1 MKIIQVW
8 AETLSIF
15 EAGPQSEVAIH
26 MATIKCANIIAAA
39 SLAARAMHPS
49 GEG

>member
-1 MKIIQVW
+1 M
-8 AETLSIF
+8 F
-15 EAGPQSEVAIH
+15 EAGPQYEEAIH
-26 MATIKCANIIAAA
+26 MATIRCANIIATA